1 MVERMFYPVG
11 VRAIVRDRAETVRDV
26 SALRAQLE
34 RMQGRRLDAPVLP
47 THPAFGPLLPGGGLK
62 PGAAYSLAPSASL
75 LLALMARPSQD
86 GAWCGAVGMPDL
98 GAEAAE
104 RYGLDLD
111 RLVFVPDPGP
121 RWLAVTATI
130 AEVLPVVA
138 VRPPA
143 RSAGLE
149 ASAEVSRLAA
159 RLRDRGT
166 VLLVQ
171 GRWPQAEA
179 VIDLADPHWT
189 GVGRGHGYLAG
200 RELTVSVASRRSP
213 TPRRARMLLPAADGT
228 VALLGHP
235 VERIDGGM
243 QRGRGVGDAPRPI
256 REAG

>member
-1 MVERMFYPVG
+1 M
-11 VRAIVRDRAETVRDV
+11 RDRAEAVRDV

-34 RMQGRRLDAPVLP
+34 RMQGRGLGAPVLP
-47 THPAFGPLLPGGGLK
+47 THPAFSHLLPGGGLK
-62 PGAAYSLAPSASL
+62 QGAAYSLAPSAAL

-86 GAWCGAVGMPDL
+86 GSWCGVVGMPEL

-104 RYGLDLD
+104 KYGLDLD

-143 RSAGLE
+143 RVPD
-149 ASAEVSRLAA
+149 AEVSRLAA
-159 RLRDRGT
+159 RLRDRGA

-179 VIDLADPHWT
+179 VIDVAAPSWSGLGD
-189 GVGRGHGYLAG
+189 GHGYLAG
-200 RELTVSVASRRSP
+200 RELTVTVTARRTP
-213 TPRRARMLLPAADGT
+213 NPRRARMLLPAADGS
-228 VALLGHP
+228 VALLERRVEQP
-235 VERIDGGM
+235 VP
-243 QRGRGVGDAPRPI
+243 APLHAV